1 MMGDQHSKLKDS
13 IQKILNL
20 HIYISNF
27 YSSKVQEDLGL
38 EVLPT
43 DFGGTN
49 ASLSEL
55 RDYWIDQ
62 MERNRKVFDKS
73 KKYYII
79 YDNDMKLRC

>member
-1 MMGDQHSKLKDS
+1 MMGDQHSKLKVS

-20 HIYISNF
+20 SNS
-27 YSSKVQEDLGL
+27 YCSKVQEDLGL

-49 ASLSEL
+49 VSLSEL

-73 KKYYII
+73 
-79 YDNDMKLRC
+79 